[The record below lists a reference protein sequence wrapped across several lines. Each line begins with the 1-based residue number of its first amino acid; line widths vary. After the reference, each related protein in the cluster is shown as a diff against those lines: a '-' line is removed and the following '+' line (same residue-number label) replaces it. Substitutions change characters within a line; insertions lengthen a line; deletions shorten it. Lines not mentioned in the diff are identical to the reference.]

1 MEAQASTNRNMVI
14 RMLVIG
20 FGLVFLVLGIAA
32 FVAVRDSALRADAS
46 QLVKDHLAHARLL
59 QEVQA
64 QEDILAYALHRIE
77 ATSDGEQRK
86 QHATDLFSAN
96 QAIQELAREAQQ
108 TPHAEEWQQLAHAS
122 QRFTQLANSALQEQE
137 NISPLLMDQLF
148 SEHDQFVKFIHG
160 LIQRNTQQWIS
171 ADEKM
176 DLQLSDLGSE
186 SMAMLIVCF
195 LLAILF
201 SGVTVMIVR
210 KNIQRIEWQRDEL
223 NRVSW
228 HMLQTQEET
237 ARRFSHELHDEL
249 GQSLAAVR
257 SNLINPAQLD
267 QEHRA
272 DCLEL
277 VDEAIAN
284 VRELSQLLRPVILDD
299 FGLDAGLRWIAER
312 FSQRSRIEV
321 TVTSDLQQR
330 PASEVE
336 THFFRIAQEALT
348 NIARHSQAT
357 AVRISL
363 KETKKQLTFVIEDNG
378 VGISPNRPEH
388 QASLGL
394 VGMRARARECGG
406 TLNVT
411 KTQPHGATITV
422 TVPLAEC
429 ENPAP
434 LPSTLF

>member
-20 FGLVFLVLGIAA
+20 FSLVFLVLGIAA

-46 QLVKDHLAHARLL
+46 QLVRDHLIHARLL
-59 QEVQA
+59 HEVQA

-77 ATSDGEQRK
+77 ATTDAEQKK
-86 QHATDLFSAN
+86 QHAADLASAN
-96 QAIQELAREAQQ
+96 QAIQDLAREAQQ
-108 TPHAEEWQQLAHAS
+108 TPHAEEWQLLALAS
-122 QRFTQLANSALQEQE
+122 QRFTELANTTLLEQE
-137 NISPLLMDQLF
+137 NISPSLMDQLF
-148 SEHDQFVKFIHG
+148 SEHDQFVKFIHD
-160 LIQRNTQQWIS
+160 LIQRNTEQWIS

-186 SMAMLIVCF
+186 SMAMLVVCF

-201 SGVTVMIVR
+201 SSVTVMIVR

-257 SNLINPAQLD
+257 SNLTNPADLD
-267 QEHRA
+267 QVHRA
-272 DCLEL
+272 DCLQL

-299 FGLDAGLRWIAER
+299 FGLEAGLRWLAER

-321 TVTSDLQQR
+321 SVSSDLKQR
-330 PASEVE
+330 PAPEIE

-378 VGISPNRPEH
+378 VGISPNRPEN
-388 QASLGL
+388 QTSLGL

-406 TLNVT
+406 LLYLT
-411 KTQPHGATITV
+411 KTQPQGLTITV
-422 TVPLAEC
+422 IIPNADIR
-429 ENPAP
+429 AK
-434 LPSTLF
+434 